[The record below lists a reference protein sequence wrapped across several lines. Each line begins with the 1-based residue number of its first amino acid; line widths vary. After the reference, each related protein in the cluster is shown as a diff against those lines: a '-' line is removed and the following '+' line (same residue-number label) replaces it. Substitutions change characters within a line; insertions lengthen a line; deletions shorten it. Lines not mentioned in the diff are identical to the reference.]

1 MPVIT
6 QSFGKVTILSER
18 VFFESL
24 SLSIGYNLF
33 IVAIIY
39 CNPPNRVG
47 FVATLS
53 PKL

>member
-24 SLSIGYNLF
+24 SLSIGYNGLGMSSS
-33 IVAIIY
+33 VPQGAIAHSFCY
-39 CNPPNRVG
+39 TT
-47 FVATLS
+47 FT
-53 PKL
+53 